1 MAFGPVK
8 KNAIA
13 EEIIARLL
21 GLIRD
26 RQLQPGDKLPPER
39 ELAAMLGVS
48 RPSLR
53 EALRALSVMNVL
65 EMRQGD
71 GTYVSSLE
79 PDLLVEH
86 LGFVLSIDD
95 STFLQLFETR
105 KIVEVGIVALAAQRI
120 TDEEIAALEACVAES
135 QACIHDPEK
144 FLQTDLDLHERITR
158 AARNPFLT
166 RFMASLSQLSSAS
179 RSRTVAIPGVREHT
193 VEAHRRIVHALKRR
207 DAEAAR
213 AAMLDHLNTVETSL
227 KELVASAKLAP
238 SPYDDSGD
246 SMDS

>member
-65 EMRQGD
+65 ELRQGD

-86 LGFVLSIDD
+86 LGLVLSIDD
-95 STFLQLFETR
+95 STFLPLLDTR
-105 KIVEVGIVALAAQRI
+105 NIVAVGIVALAAERSPAQQ
-120 TDEEIAALEACVAES
+120 TPAP
-135 QACIHDPEK
+135 QAR
-144 FLQTDLDLHERITR
+144 L
-158 AARNPFLT
+158 
-166 RFMASLSQLSSAS
+166 
-179 RSRTVAIPGVREHT
+179 
-193 VEAHRRIVHALKRR
+193 
-207 DAEAAR
+207 
-213 AAMLDHLNTVETSL
+213 
-227 KELVASAKLAP
+227 
-238 SPYDDSGD
+238 
-246 SMDS
+246 

>member
-86 LGFVLSIDD
+86 LGFVLSIATRP
-95 STFLQLFETR
+95 SSSFETH
-105 KIVEVGIVALAAQRI
+105 KIVGRHRGAGCGGTLRRG
-120 TDEEIAALEACVAES
+120 IAAEACVAGRRRASDTES
-135 QACIHDPEK
+135 SYKPAKPAQRIAGGPPSDPVHGEPQPAFHRQPQPCQLFPACVST
-144 FLQTDLDLHERITR
+144 Q
-158 AARNPFLT
+158 
-166 RFMASLSQLSSAS
+166 
-179 RSRTVAIPGVREHT
+179 
-193 VEAHRRIVHALKRR
+193 
-207 DAEAAR
+207 
-213 AAMLDHLNTVETSL
+213 
-227 KELVASAKLAP
+227 
-238 SPYDDSGD
+238 
-246 SMDS
+246 